1 MSLRRRERG
10 CPMPPPAPRTAT
22 LVWRAADEENWRDW
36 VSARREERAN
46 MVVVVV
52 NGEEVE
58 GGDERGERQTRETLR
73 GLISVRSS
81 SDWLPHNTGTYL
93 LVVDGGDREGVSD
106 DDNISSLKLGVRR

>member
-1 MSLRRRERG
+1 
-10 CPMPPPAPRTAT
+10 MPPPAPRTAT

-58 GGDERGERQTRETLR
+58 GGDERGERQTRETLE
-73 GLISVRSS
+73 GLYPFGAARTGCRITPAHIYSS
-81 SDWLPHNTGTYL
+81 SMAVTARALATTTIL
-93 LVVDGGDREGVSD
+93 AA
-106 DDNISSLKLGVRR
+106 